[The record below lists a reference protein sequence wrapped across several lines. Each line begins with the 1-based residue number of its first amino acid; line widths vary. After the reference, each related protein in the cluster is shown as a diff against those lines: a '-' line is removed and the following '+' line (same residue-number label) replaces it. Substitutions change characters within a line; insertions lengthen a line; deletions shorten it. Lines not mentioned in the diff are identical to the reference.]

1 MIRFFILLTLTTSY
15 ALAEKPPERKVEKRE
30 EYTTEREVE
39 EQKMITRRKSERVFV
54 YIVDYS
60 GSMANIL
67 EGNKERIRQSLD
79 LNSENP
85 AFLGAAVPF
94 AGCYASDQH
103 LQGLSVAPSARN
115 QEAIWNSVRALKAE
129 GATDLARALRV
140 ATQMLKKDQYADLLL
155 FTDYADTCGGNLGQ
169 LVQQLQAREEQIQV
183 TEKRKVL
190 DRHVRI
196 HILTEASG
204 EDKIQLKK
212 LATATG
218 GKYLDTVE
226 KQTKFI
232 EELGTKGSE
241 LSADIRQSGEVGE
254 GVTEETSR
262 EAEQSAQ
269 RRQEQP
275 QKATQS
281 QKAKE
286 KKEGKK

>member
-1 MIRFFILLTLTTSY
+1 MIRIFIWMLLTTPF
-15 ALAEKPPERKVEKRE
+15 AFAEQQQGRKVEKRE

-39 EQKMITRRKSERVFV
+39 EQKTIIHRKNERVFV
-54 YIVDYS
+54 YIVDHS
-60 GSMANIL
+60 GSMANLL
-67 EGNKERIRQSLD
+67 EGNKERVRQSLD
-79 LNSENP
+79 LNAENP
-85 AFLGAAVPF
+85 AFVGAAVPF
-94 AGCYASDQH
+94 AGCYPSDQH
-103 LQGLSVAPSARN
+103 LQSLSITPAARN
-115 QEAIWNSVRALKAE
+115 QETIWNSVRALKAD

-140 ATQMLKKDQYADLLL
+140 ATQMLNRNQYADLLL

-169 LVQQLQAREEQIQV
+169 LVQQLQEREEQIRV

-241 LSADIRQSGEVGE
+241 LHADIRQSGEVGE

-275 QKATQS
+275 QKAVQS

>member
-1 MIRFFILLTLTTSY
+1 MIQFIILILLSSSY
-15 ALAEKPPERKVEKRE
+15 VFAEKPPERKIEKRE

-39 EQKMITRRKSERVFV
+39 EKKTITRRKSQQVFV

-60 GSMANIL
+60 GSMANLL
-67 EGNKERIRQSLD
+67 EGNKEKVRQSLD
-79 LNSENP
+79 LNAENP
-85 AFLGAAVPF
+85 AFLGASVPF
-94 AGCYASDQH
+94 AGCYTSDQQ
-103 LQGLSVAPSARN
+103 LQGLSVSPSSRN
-115 QEAIWNSVRALKAE
+115 HEAVWNSVRNLKAE
-129 GATDLARALRV
+129 GSTDLARALRV
-140 ATQMLKKDQYADLLL
+140 ATQMLQKDQYADLLL

-169 LVQQLQAREEQIQV
+169 LMQQLQEREEQIQV

-241 LSADIRQSGEVGE
+241 LSADIRQSGDSGE
-254 GVTEETSR
+254 STTEETSR

-275 QKATQS
+275 QKATQN

>member
-1 MIRFFILLTLTTSY
+1 MIRFFFLMLLSSS
-15 ALAEKPPERKVEKRE
+15 LAFAETQERKVEKRE

-39 EQKMITRRKSERVFV
+39 ERKTITRRKNERVFV

-60 GSMANIL
+60 GSMAHLL

-79 LNSENP
+79 LNAENP
-85 AFLGAAVPF
+85 AFLGAAIPF
-94 AGCYASDQH
+94 AGCYSSDQQ
-103 LQGLSVAPSARN
+103 LQGLAIAPAPRN

-140 ATQMLKKDQYADLLL
+140 ATQMLNRDQYADLLL

-169 LVQQLQAREEQIQV
+169 LVQQLQQREEQIQV

-196 HILTEASG
+196 HVLTEASG

-241 LSADIRQSGEVGE
+241 LNADIRQSGEAGE

-262 EAEQSAQ
+262 EAEQSTQ